1 MSKYFTITDFL
12 NRFPTNDACLEEI
25 KRLRWGDTIIC
36 PKCEKKSNF
45 YRVKGRTAYA
55 CQFCGHHLY
64 PLAGTIFDKS
74 STSLTK
80 WFYAIYLMA
89 QTRSGISAKQLERE
103 LGVTYKTAWRM
114 FKQIRLLLS
123 DDGDINNLQGTVE
136 VDETYIHPN
145 KQKNSRVK
153 TDGKVFGASQV
164 LMGLVEQG
172 GRARIKHV
180 KSTGRREL
188 VKQIKENIQPQAKIY
203 SDGFYSYRSLNK
215 HGYIHSWIDH
225 HAHQYLVDGIGT
237 QNVENL
243 WSQFKRGMYGVYR
256 HCSPK
261 YLQSYANEYA
271 FRYTHRNTGAHM
283 FDLFLG
289 QIAGTKFIRG

>member
-1 MSKYFTITDFL
+1 MSKKFTITDFL
-12 NRFPTNDACLEEI
+12 NRFPNNDACLEYI
-25 KRLRWGDTIIC
+25 KQLRWGDTMVC

-45 YRVKGRTAYA
+45 YKVKGRTAYA
-55 CQFCGHHLY
+55 CQYCGNHVY

-74 STSLTK
+74 STPLTS

-123 DDGDINNLQGTVE
+123 DDSDINNLQGIIE
-136 VDETYIHPN
+136 VDETYVHPN
-145 KQKNSRVK
+145 KAKNTRIK
-153 TDGKVFGASQV
+153 TDSKRYGHSQI

-172 GRARIKHV
+172 GRARVRHI
-180 KSTGRREL
+180 SNTGVREL
-188 VKQIKENIQPQAKIY
+188 TGHILSNVQSQATIH
-203 SDGFYSYRSLNK
+203 SDGLPAYRSLVR
-215 HGYIHSWIDH
+215 HGYRHAWVDH
-225 HAHQYLVDGIGT
+225 HAKYYFVDGVGT

-261 YLQSYANEYA
+261 YLQHYANEYS
-271 FRYTHRNTGAHM
+271 FRYSHRNTSANM

-289 QIAGTKFIRG
+289 QIASTKFAR